1 MLVTA
6 YVSMLDWAPNDSVFR
21 DLAFRDLAAEYD
33 CGKSSHEIRLPD
45 A

>member
-6 YVSMLDWAPNDSVFR
+6 YVNMLDWAPNDSVFR
-21 DLAFRDLAAEYD
+21 ELAAEYD
-33 CGKSSHEIRLPD
+33 CGKSSHEIRLPE